1 VELRCEN
8 FEAALRNSS
17 KSHLERA
24 KQIDAAFNRCG
35 SDMST
40 TNEAKPAYS
49 PGLAGVIAGETQICW
64 VDPNAG
70 LMYRGYDIHEMAEK
84 ASFEEVAYLLL
95 HGELPNFEQLAT
107 FTGAIAEERSVPRQV
122 LDTLRLMPK
131 NTHPMDMLRTGVSM
145 LGPFDPELNDNSHAA
160 NIRKAIRLIA
170 KVSTLITDGY
180 RIQHGE
186 YPLPERVDL
195 TLAGNFFYKL
205 NGEVPQDWQI
215 RMMDTIFI
223 LYADHEFNAST
234 FAARVTAST
243 LADMYAAVTSAC
255 GTLKG
260 PLHGGANEESMR
272 MLDEIKTA
280 DRAEKWMMDALAQK
294 KKIMGFGHRVYKKGD
309 SRVPIMREIGRD
321 LGQRVGK
328 EQWIPICEKLEQT
341 MEREKQLCANVDLYA
356 APVFS
361 MFGFDPALN
370 TPIFAASRVAGWC
383 AHVIEQHDHN
393 RLIRPRS
400 LYTGPA
406 LRPYHGT
413 PVS

>member
-1 VELRCEN
+1 
-8 FEAALRNSS
+8 
-17 KSHLERA
+17 
-24 KQIDAAFNRCG
+24 
-35 SDMST
+35 MST
-40 TNEAKPAYS
+40 EEKPVYS

-95 HGELPNFEQLAT
+95 NGELPTVEQLEKFSRAL
-107 FTGAIAEERSVPRQV
+107 AQERSLPKQV
-122 LDTLRLMPK
+122 LEMLRLLPK
-131 NTHPMDMLRTGVSM
+131 KTHPMDMLRTGVSM
-145 LGPFDPELNDNSHAA
+145 LAPFDPDLNDNSHDA

-170 KVSTLITDGY
+170 KVSTLIADGY

-186 YPLPERVDL
+186 NPLPERPDL
-195 TLAGNFFYKL
+195 TLAGNLFYKL
-205 NGEVPQDWQI
+205 SGEVPQAWKI

-223 LYADHEFNAST
+223 LYADHEYNAST

-260 PLHGGANEESMR
+260 PLHGGANEESMK
-272 MLDEIKTA
+272 MLDDIRTS
-280 DRAEKWMMDALAQK
+280 DRAEAWMMDALAK
-294 KKIMGFGHRVYKKGD
+294 KAKIMGFGHRVYKKGD
-309 SRVPIMREIGRD
+309 SRVPIMREIARD
-321 LGQRVGK
+321 LGARVGK
-328 EQWIPICEKLEQT
+328 EDWVPICETLEAT
-341 MEREKQLCANVDLYA
+341 MEREKHLCANVDLYA
-356 APVFS
+356 APVFT
-361 MFGFDPALN
+361 MLEFPPELN

-383 AHVIEQHDHN
+383 AHVVEQQDNN

-406 LRPYHGT
+406 MRPYEG
-413 PVS
+413 VSPNGAR

>member
-1 VELRCEN
+1 
-8 FEAALRNSS
+8 
-17 KSHLERA
+17 
-24 KQIDAAFNRCG
+24 
-35 SDMST
+35 MST
-40 TNEAKPAYS
+40 ETKPAYS
-49 PGLAGVIAGETQICW
+49 PGLAGVVAGETRICW

-95 HGELPNFEQLAT
+95 NGELPDYKQLTEFTRAVAAERTVPKEVLET
-107 FTGAIAEERSVPRQV
+107 F
-122 LDTLRLMPK
+122 RLMPK

-145 LGPFDPELNDNSHAA
+145 LAPFDPELNDHSHDA
-160 NIRKAIRLIA
+160 NVRKAIRLIA

-186 YPLPERVDL
+186 DPLPENRNL

-205 NGEVPQDWQI
+205 NGEVPQNWQI

-272 MLDEIKTA
+272 MLDEIKTP
-280 DRAEKWMMDALAQK
+280 DRAEKWLKEKLAQK
-294 KKIMGFGHRVYKKGD
+294 AKIMGFGHRIYKKGD

-321 LGQRVGK
+321 LGKRTGK
-328 EQWIPICEKLEQT
+328 ENWIPICEKLEQT
-341 MEREKQLCANVDLYA
+341 MEHEKHLCANVDLYA
-356 APVFS
+356 APVFT
-361 MFGFDPALN
+361 MLGFDPALN

-383 AHVIEQHDHN
+383 AHVVEQHDHN
-393 RLIRPRS
+393 RLIRPTS

-406 LRPYHGT
+406 IRPYTGISKNGKIQ
-413 PVS
+413 P

>member
-1 VELRCEN
+1 
-8 FEAALRNSS
+8 
-17 KSHLERA
+17 
-24 KQIDAAFNRCG
+24 
-35 SDMST
+35 M
-40 TNEAKPAYS
+40 
-49 PGLAGVIAGETQICW
+49 IAGETEICW
-64 VDPNAG
+64 VDPDAG

-95 HGELPNFEQLAT
+95 QGELPNMAQFQQFQAE
-107 FTGAIAEERSVPRQV
+107 IAKARPLPKEV
-122 LDTLRLMPK
+122 LEVLRLMPK

-145 LGPFDPELNDNSHAA
+145 LAPFDPELNDNSHAA

-180 RIQHGE
+180 RIQKGLD
-186 YPLPERVDL
+186 PLPEKPEL
-195 TLAGNFFYKL
+195 TLAGNLFYKL
-205 NGEVPQDWQI
+205 TGEVPQNWKI

-223 LYADHEFNAST
+223 LYADHEYNAST

-260 PLHGGANEESMR
+260 PLHGGANEESMK
-272 MLDEIKTA
+272 MLDDIKTP
-280 DRAEKWMMDALAQK
+280 DRAEKWMMDALAK
-294 KKIMGFGHRVYKKGD
+294 KAKIMGFGHRVYKKGD

-321 LGQRVGK
+321 LGKRVGK
-328 EQWIPICEKLEQT
+328 EQWIPICENLEAT
-341 MEREKQLCANVDLYA
+341 MEREKHLCANVDLYA
-356 APVFS
+356 APVFT

-383 AHVIEQHDHN
+383 AHVVEQHDHN

-400 LYTGPA
+400 LYTGPEA
-406 LRPYHGT
+406 RPYKGNA
-413 PVS
+413 